1 MEDKK
6 EFKIK
11 FYTEDEIKKIIKDK
25 NEHLYYVDTGIDE
38 VIVRE
43 QDLPDVIVSFNR
55 NIEIMDLKIYDEQK
69 ISMDPVITTY
79 GEFLEKAEPN
89 LRDKIIDRL
98 NSLQMGEKEPKD
110 FKIIDEDMYEKVK
123 QNLEKQK
130 ERNKR
135 NKEAR

>member
-1 MEDKK
+1 M
-6 EFKIK
+6 
-11 FYTEDEIKKIIKDK
+11 
-25 NEHLYYVDTGIDE
+25 
-38 VIVRE
+38 
-43 QDLPDVIVSFNR
+43 IVSFNR

-110 FKIIDEDMYEKVK
+110 FKIIDEDMYKKVK

-135 NKEAR
+135 NKEER

>member
-1 MEDKK
+1 MEEKK

-25 NEHLYYVDTGIDE
+25 KEHLYYIDNGIDE
-38 VIVRE
+38 VLIRE
-43 QDLPDVIVSFNR
+43 QDIPDVIVSFNR
-55 NIEIMDLKIYDEQK
+55 NIDIMDLKIYDEQK
-69 ISMDPVITTY
+69 ISMEPVITTY
-79 GEFLEKAEPN
+79 GEFLNKAEPN
-89 LRDKIIDRL
+89 LREKIIDRL
-98 NSLQMGEKEPKD
+98 NSLQVGEKELKD